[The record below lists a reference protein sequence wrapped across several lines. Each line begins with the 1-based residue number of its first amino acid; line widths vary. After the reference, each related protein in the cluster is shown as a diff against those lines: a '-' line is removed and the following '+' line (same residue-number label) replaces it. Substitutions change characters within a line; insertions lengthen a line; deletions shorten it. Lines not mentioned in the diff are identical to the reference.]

1 MAECETELK
10 FYLSGLVEGKTE
22 RARLSIETLNLGHTE
37 SSNRALV
44 SRRKAMV
51 EALIYSQ
58 SVPPDDLQFED
69 EELLNLL
76 LDDLKVPNA
85 EQCLQPFSPVL
96 INVIHHFLK

>member
-1 MAECETELK
+1 
-10 FYLSGLVEGKTE
+10 
-22 RARLSIETLNLGHTE
+22 
-37 SSNRALV
+37 
-44 SRRKAMV
+44 MV